1 MREEGGTGIRRGC
14 RKYLVTK
21 LRPTDIP
28 IFEIKNLLIN
38 ETGTQLALWGNLGLV
53 LMELPKRWGKD
64 GMFQGGKEEIL
75 CMARSGFAWTY
86 QQPLTATPPN
96 PDFKTPD

>member
-1 MREEGGTGIRRGC
+1 MDSISCMAFSTMHILNNYNFFK
-14 RKYLVTK
+14 KYLYNFRNVTPTNIVAFFQK

-75 CMARSGFAWTY
+75 CM
-86 QQPLTATPPN
+86 
-96 PDFKTPD
+96 